1 MRTTA
6 TQGSDD
12 KAPSSHPPAG
22 LIRRGIK
29 TLGKAVLRGG
39 LDRFVS
45 RQSLIPDAPVLDP
58 GHFPWGPGLQHRWPE
73 IRNELDALLGHREAL
88 PGFQDISPDQYR
100 ISPDSKWKTFVL
112 YGFGE
117 RMPLGDELCP
127 RTMEALEGIPGL
139 TTAFFS
145 ILAPGKHIPRHR
157 GVTKGL
163 VRCHLA
169 LKVPREAHRC
179 VIEVDDVQCAWQEGG
194 LLFFD
199 DTYPH
204 EVWNDTDEERVVLF
218 IDFER
223 PMRRL
228 GRAAFKGFMAVM
240 RRTGYVRDA
249 RRNQRA
255 WEAEYRQLLNRSQ
268 T

>member
-1 MRTTA
+1 MST
-6 TQGSDD
+6 
-12 KAPSSHPPAG
+12 SSASKSTEQPKPPAG
-22 LIRRGIK
+22 ILRRIIK
-29 TLGKAVLRGG
+29 GVGKGLLRGG
-39 LDRFVS
+39 VDRLIS
-45 RQSLIPDAPVLDP
+45 RQSRIPDAPVLDSS
-58 GHFPWGPGLQHRWPE
+58 HFPWGSQLQQRWPE
-73 IRNELDALLGHREAL
+73 IREELDSLLGHREAL

-117 RMPLGDELCP
+117 RMALGDELCP
-127 RTMEALEGIPGL
+127 RTMAALEGIPGL

-179 VIEVDDVQCAWQEGG
+179 VIEVDDVQCTWREGE

-228 GRAAFKGFMAVM
+228 GRATFMGFMALM

-255 WEAEYRQLLNRSQ
+255 WEEEYRRLREQSHP
-268 T
+268 

>member
-1 MRTTA
+1 MPTGEDS
-6 TQGSDD
+6 GSTRSLEP
-12 KAPSSHPPAG
+12 PSG
-22 LIRRGIK
+22 LRRRWVK
-29 TLGKAVLRGG
+29 KVGKQLLRGG
-39 LDRFVS
+39 FDRLLSHQS
-45 RQSLIPDAPVLDP
+45 RIPDHPVLETAL
-58 GHFPWGPGLQHRWPE
+58 FPWAPKFQERWPE
-73 IRNELDALLGHREAL
+73 IRRELDRLLDHRDAL
-88 PGFQDISPDQYR
+88 PSFQDISPDQYR
-100 ISPDSKWKTFVL
+100 ISPDAQWKTFVL

-117 RMPLGDELCP
+117 RTALGDELCP
-127 RTMEALEGIPGL
+127 RTMEALQQIPRL

-169 LKVPREAHRC
+169 LKVPHERQRC
-179 VIEVDDVQCAWQEGG
+179 VIEVDHVRCTWQEGE

-204 EVWNDTDEERVVLF
+204 EVWNQTPEERVVLF

-223 PMRRL
+223 PLRLL
-228 GRAAFKGFMAVM
+228 GRWTLKGMLALM
-240 RRTGYVRDA
+240 CRTAYVRDA

-255 WEAEYRQLLNRSQ
+255 WEAQYRQLLSQ
-268 T
+268 EEI